1 MQLSRLGEI
10 AALSPVEKPIL
21 TAEQIAGHETQW
33 QNDNLENYPYLLINE
48 VTDAEGNPIPAGP
61 IGYTKPPQVPQSLA
75 LLLQLTEQDMTD
87 ILGNQQ
93 AGEEIQPNISGKAIE
108 LIQNRL
114 DMQSFIYMSNFAKA
128 VRRCGEVWLSMAKD
142 VYVEKNRKMKAINEE
157 GDNTIIEIGKPMLSD
172 SGNIEMT
179 FDLSDAELDV
189 SVDVGPSSSSKR
201 AASVRALTGMLQ
213 YAQDPETVSVI
224 TLMSLLNM
232 EGEGINEVRQ
242 YARRKLIKLGVIE
255 PNEQE
260 KQDLAEEAK
269 NMPPDANQ
277 EYLKS
282 AAMNEQ
288 AKAVKA
294 QADAEL
300 TAAKV
305 EETRAKTAETVAGI
319 DREDQKKAVETAKA
333 IHEAMGQTIQ
343 PNEMDE
349 Q

>member
-1 MQLSRLGEI
+1 
-10 AALSPVEKPIL
+10 
-21 TAEQIAGHETQW
+21 
-33 QNDNLENYPYLLINE
+33 
-48 VTDAEGNPIPAGP
+48 
-61 IGYTKPPQVPQSLA
+61 
-75 LLLQLTEQDMTD
+75 
-87 ILGNQQ
+87 
-93 AGEEIQPNISGKAIE
+93 
-108 LIQNRL
+108 
-114 DMQSFIYMSNFAKA
+114 MSNFAKA